1 MDPSTIF
8 ENLGLEMTVQNPPS
22 FPAEKPSENRVLIPT
37 GGEHWPGTSSF
48 PPSAGE
54 LLEGDERAQNP
65 QEAGELW
72 REVVEALWFG
82 YGK

>member
-22 FPAEKPSENRVLIPT
+22 FPAEKPSENRVLVST
-37 GGEHWPGTSSF
+37 GGELWQGTSSF

-54 LLEGDERAQNP
+54 LLEGDERAKIPKN
-65 QEAGELW
+65 W
-72 REVVEALWFG
+72 RALERG
-82 YGK
+82 G

>member
-37 GGEHWPGTSSF
+37 GGELWQETSSF

-65 QEAGELW
+65 QELESFGE
-72 REVVEALWFG
+72 RWFRLHG
-82 YGK
+82 SM

>member
-8 ENLGLEMTVQNPPS
+8 ENSGLEMTVQNPPS
-22 FPAEKPSENRVLIPT
+22 FPAEKPSENRALIPT

-54 LLEGDERAQNP
+54 LLEGDERALNP
-65 QEAGELW
+65 FG
-72 REVVEALWFG
+72 ALERG
-82 YGK
+82 G